1 VCAPRQTLLRLLYD
15 DEGVFYRRYHA
26 VVSKDDAAKVTPW
39 ATGGGGGGGAN
50 GAGSAAS
57 AAAPGEAPAVATR
70 SVTFTKRMDIP
81 AAVTRLLGAL
91 PPALARFLSHIPRFL
106 SLMRACA
113 NPHAPPVR

>member
-1 VCAPRQTLLRLLYD
+1 VRARQTLLRLLYD

-39 ATGGGGGGGAN
+39 ATGGGGGGAN

-81 AAVTRLLGAL
+81 AAVTRLLGAPL
-91 PPALARFLSHIPRFL
+91 FRPLSHIPPL
-106 SLMRACA
+106 SHTRSCVLSVCEPACA
-113 NPHAPPVR
+113 PAR